1 MKKNLKFTLYFGLIL
16 IIGSCIYDFLF
27 IGIPFQ
33 DPTPELIA
41 RREQQYLIKDIIWY
55 SGVIIFTLGI
65 IGVLLLKLRKTTP

>member
-16 IIGSCIYDFLF
+16 IIGSFTYDFLF

-33 DPTPELIA
+33 DPTPELIV

-55 SGVIIFTLGI
+55 SGVIIFTLWI